1 MSNLPI
7 DEVRQEDDFERSP
20 VSTYWTPPI
29 PVNIHELPPSV
40 RSAISVAVEARSERI
55 EQFGINLAH
64 AFDMETCAPVGTF
77 VVSIPEAGGQAHGIY
92 SEAGQVSVK
101 EAMWFAFDG
110 DTDYAFKALY
120 DRIRE
125 AGYLA

>member
-7 DEVRQEDDFERSP
+7 DELRQDDDFERNP
-20 VSTYWTPPI
+20 VGTYWTPPI
-29 PVNIHELPPSV
+29 PVGIHELNPSV
-40 RSAISVAVEARSERI
+40 RSAVSNAGGRSESI
-55 EQFGINLAH
+55 DQFEIYLAH

-77 VVSIPEAGGQAHGIY
+77 VVSTPVAGGQAYGIY
-92 SEAGQVSVK
+92 SEAGEVHVK

-110 DTDYAFKALY
+110 DTDYAFRDLY
-120 DRIRE
+120 NRVRE

>member
-7 DEVRQEDDFERSP
+7 DELRQEDDFERNP
-20 VSTYWTPPI
+20 VGTYWTPP
-29 PVNIHELPPSV
+29 VTVGIHELNPSV
-40 RSAISVAVEARSERI
+40 RSAMSHAVEGRSESI
-55 EQFGINLAH
+55 NQFEIHLAH

-77 VVSIPEAGGQAHGIY
+77 VVSIPEAGRRAYGIY
-92 SEAGQVSVK
+92 SEAGEVSVK

-110 DTDYAFKALY
+110 DTDYAFKGLY
-120 DRIRE
+120 DRLRE